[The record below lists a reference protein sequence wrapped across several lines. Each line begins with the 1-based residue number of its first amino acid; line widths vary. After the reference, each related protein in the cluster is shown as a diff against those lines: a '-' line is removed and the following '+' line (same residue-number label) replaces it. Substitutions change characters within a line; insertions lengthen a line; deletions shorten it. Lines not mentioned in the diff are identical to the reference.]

1 MRVLLPLLLL
11 ASTAASAQPR
21 LIAPADLSVPN
32 PTPIRV
38 EGLPPR
44 AIVTL
49 ETVRRDVGSKAHVVA
64 AAQFVADAKG
74 RVHTVKRAP
83 ASGSY
88 QGVDPLGLFWSA
100 KASAAPSGRVSEGTV
115 TIRALVGGK
124 PVATASA
131 AIDPDPGQFTTRN
144 DTLFP
149 GAIWALPRG
158 KGPHPVMIVLG
169 GSEGGN
175 STAREFAPLFAARG
189 FATLG
194 LPYYDPGFDAA
205 NAVKGLPK
213 AFIEIPVDRLTA
225 VKAWLDTQ
233 PEADTRRIGIWG
245 VSKGAEFALI
255 AASRYDW
262 VKAVTAVVP
271 TDLVWEGWGE
281 AGPSRSSFAF
291 GGQPL
296 AFQPYAG
303 MDAEYAKAAKGEQM
317 DIGKVHRQGRVT
329 FPDRA
334 AAARIPIE
342 AFKGPLL
349 LIGGGRDAVWPSGE
363 MAANIVTTRRKVG
376 LPVEAII
383 TADAGHALAG
393 PGTTPVA
400 PFAPNG
406 GTEVANATTRAAGWR
421 ATFRL
426 FDVAL
431 KPGR

>member
-1 MRVLLPLLLL
+1 MRFVVPLLLL
-11 ASTAASAQPR
+11 ATTGVQAQPR
-21 LIAPADLSVPN
+21 LIAPADLSVPD
-32 PTPIRV
+32 PAPIRV
-38 EGLPPR
+38 DGLPPR
-44 AIVTL
+44 ALVTI
-49 ETVRRDVGSKAHVVA
+49 ETIRRDVGSKADVVA
-64 AAQFVADAKG
+64 AAQFVADRKG
-74 RVHTVKRAP
+74 RVNTAKLAP
-83 ASGSY
+83 TSGDY
-88 QGVDPLGLFWSA
+88 QGVDPLGVFWSA
-100 KASAAPSGRVSEGTV
+100 KVSAAPVGQTTAGTV
-115 TIRALVGGK
+115 TIRALVGRK

-131 AIDPDPGQFTTRN
+131 AIDPTPAQLTTRT
-144 DTLFP
+144 DTPLP
-149 GAIWALPRG
+149 GAVWALPKA
-158 KGPHPVMIVLG
+158 KGPHPVIIVLG

-189 FATLG
+189 YATLG
-194 LPYYDPGFDAA
+194 LPYYEPGFDPA

-213 AFIEIPVDRLTA
+213 AFIEIPADRLA
-225 VKAWLDTQ
+225 EVKAWLDKQ
-233 PEADTRRIGIWG
+233 PEADTSRIGIWG

-255 AASRYDW
+255 AASRYAW

-281 AGPSRSSFAF
+281 DGPSRSSFAF

-303 MDAEYAKAAKGEQM
+303 MAAEYAKAAKGEPM
-317 DIGKVHRQGRVT
+317 DIGKVHRQGRVA
-329 FPDRA
+329 FPDRI

-349 LIGGGRDAVWPSGE
+349 LIGGGRDTVWPSGE
-363 MAANIVTTRRKVG
+363 MAANIVITRRKAG
-376 LPVEAII
+376 LPVEAVI

-400 PFAPNG
+400 PLAPNG
-406 GTEVANATTRAAGWR
+406 GTEAANAKARAAGWR

-426 FDVAL
+426 FDAAL